1 MNEIKDFENKSSS
14 IILIADDDADD
25 RLLIKEAFEESEWK
39 NPLHFV
45 QDGVE
50 LLDYLYRRD
59 KFADLTGEAL
69 PDLILL
75 DLNMPRKN
83 GIEALE
89 EIKCDDRLKTIP
101 IIVFTT
107 SKAEEDILRSYNLGV
122 NSFITK
128 PVSFDLLVELTKS
141 LAKYWFEIVKL
152 PH

>member
-1 MNEIKDFENKSSS
+1 MMESNDFESKSSS
-14 IILIADDDADD
+14 TILIADDDADD

-59 KFADLTGEAL
+59 KFAGLAGEPL

-89 EIKCDDRLKTIP
+89 EIKSDERLKSIP

>member
-1 MNEIKDFENKSSS
+1 MIESNDFENKNSS

-50 LLDYLYRRD
+50 LLDYLFRRD
-59 KFADLTGEAL
+59 KFSDLAGEPL

-89 EIKCDDRLKTIP
+89 EIKSEERLKSIP

>member
-1 MNEIKDFENKSSS
+1 MIESNDFENKTGS

-50 LLDYLYRRD
+50 LLDYLFRRD
-59 KFADLTGEAL
+59 KFADLAGEPL

-89 EIKCDDRLKTIP
+89 EIKSEERLKLIP

>member
-1 MNEIKDFENKSSS
+1 MIESNDFENKTSS

-50 LLDYLYRRD
+50 LLDYLFRRD
-59 KFADLTGEAL
+59 KFSDLAGEPL

-89 EIKCDDRLKTIP
+89 EIKSEERLKSIP

>member
-1 MNEIKDFENKSSS
+1 MMGNNDFETKISS

-59 KFADLTGEAL
+59 KFADLAGESL

-89 EIKCDDRLKTIP
+89 EIKSDERLKSIP

>member
-1 MNEIKDFENKSSS
+1 MIAKELEKQKN
-14 IILIADDDADD
+14 IILIADDDPDD
-25 RLLIKEAFEESEWK
+25 RLLVKEAFEKSNWK
-39 NPLHFV
+39 KPLHFV
-45 QDGVE
+45 EDGVE
-50 LLDYLYRRD
+50 LLDYLFRRGNY
-59 KFADLTGEAL
+59 ADLAEEPL

-89 EIKCDDRLKTIP
+89 TIKNDPELKTIP

-128 PVSFDLLVELTKS
+128 PVSFDLLVELTRS

-152 PH
+152 PVKS

>member
-1 MNEIKDFENKSSS
+1 MMESKDFEGKNSN

-50 LLDYLYRRD
+50 LLDYLYRQN
-59 KFADLTGEAL
+59 KFAVLAGEPL

-83 GIEALE
+83 GIEVLE
-89 EIKCDDRLKTIP
+89 EIKSDERLKTIP

>member
-1 MNEIKDFENKSSS
+1 MTNNFENQSNH
-14 IILIADDDADD
+14 IILIADDDPDD

-50 LLDYLYRRD
+50 LLEYLFRKEKY
-59 KFADLTGEAL
+59 ADMADEAL

-89 EIKCDDRLKTIP
+89 EIKNDEKLKTIP

-128 PVSFDLLVELTKS
+128 PVSFDLLVELTRS

-152 PH
+152 PR

>member
-1 MNEIKDFENKSSS
+1 MIASNDFENKISS

-50 LLDYLYRRD
+50 LLDYLFRRD
-59 KFADLTGEAL
+59 KFADLAGEPL

-89 EIKCDDRLKTIP
+89 EIKSEERLKSIP